1 MKWMKLISVGGLN
14 AIGVFIAFI
23 LVGNL
28 LQSLTGQ
35 YIDGMNLS
43 SVVTCALCL
52 ALLIGSAIVESKRL
66 GLALWAVLVASVCV
80 TTVAGIGLAV
90 GVAVIAGGI
99 G

>member
-1 MKWMKLISVGGLN
+1 MKLISVGVLN
-14 AIGVFIAFI
+14 AIGVVIAFI

-28 LQSLTGQ
+28 LHSLTGQ
-35 YIDGMNLS
+35 YVDRMNVS

-52 ALLIGSAIVESKRL
+52 ALLFGSAIVESKQL
-66 GLALWAVLVASVCV
+66 GLTLWAILVASVCV
-80 TTVAGIGLAV
+80 TAVAGIGLAV